1 MSAENLPELSDLEE
15 CVLERILM
23 GEKKSSKITSGCGIT
38 EITLNVIIERLVEK
52 GYVDWELNPTD
63 LAYRK
68 LFWVGGTYPVEYYMD
83 TKKYLKMVLELAI
96 AVAFFMFIS
105 LLAIYVKMLS
115 WG

>member
-1 MSAENLPELSDLEE
+1 MDVESLPELSDLEE

-38 EITLNVIIERLVEK
+38 EIVLNVIIERLVEK
-52 GYVDWELNPTD
+52 GYIDWELNPTD
-63 LAYRK
+63 LAYKK

-105 LLAIYVKMLS
+105 FLAIYVKMLS